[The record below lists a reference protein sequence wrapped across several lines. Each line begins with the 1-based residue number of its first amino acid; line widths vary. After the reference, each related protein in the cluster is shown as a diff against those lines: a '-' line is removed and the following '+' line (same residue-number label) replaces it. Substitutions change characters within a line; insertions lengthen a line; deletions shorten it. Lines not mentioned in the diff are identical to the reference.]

1 MIAAMI
7 PEDRFSGIALAKFG
21 SFAEV
26 VHGPDLALGKSTD
39 LVITRSRKAAAEPI
53 GEGFKPPND
62 LTLPISSKADPR
74 LIALVRILARQ
85 AARDFIQAA
94 WDGQERA
101 ASRIKEGFLAGW
113 CFTPTSL
120 IEPATSSIS

>member
-7 PEDRFSGIALAKFG
+7 PEDRFCGIALAKFG

-62 LTLPISSKADPR
+62 LTLPISSKAVHASSPWSGYSRGKPR
-74 LIALVRILARQ
+74 ETSFKPHGMARRGRPPALRK
-85 AARDFIQAA
+85 
-94 WDGQERA
+94 
-101 ASRIKEGFLAGW
+101 AS
-113 CFTPTSL
+113 
-120 IEPATSSIS
+120 

>member
-39 LVITRSRKAAAEPI
+39 LVITRSRKAAVEPI

-62 LTLPISSKADPR
+62 LTLPISSKPDPR
-74 LIALVRILARQ
+74 LTWSGYSRGKPRETSFKPHGMAGRGRPPALRKP
-85 AARDFIQAA
+85 
-94 WDGQERA
+94 
-101 ASRIKEGFLAGW
+101 S
-113 CFTPTSL
+113 
-120 IEPATSSIS
+120 